1 MKFCT
6 QQQILNWMNVTWSK
20 MKKLHWT
27 DSGFDRT
34 YFLLL
39 IKRIT
44 VAVIPLTD
52 RHRGINPP
60 GPLRQPL
67 PSFSLPFLP
76 LPPLFSL
83 RPSTFPSPPLFF
95 PSPPFPFSSF
105 SCREV
110 TPKSSYGSG
119 EALWAPSGVRGR
131 SPRFFFVLSNK
142 YKLHPLTFWK
152 CPPPLGI
159 IIRSERSPLWAMTP
173 LERQTNA
180 QTYKRHRIQCHNG
193 FQQSWRK
200 WLYLRKSIGQ
210 SSGIGEPVPRYQ
222 QRQHRRDADIR
233 TETDAQC
240 RYNCDGHVFRRL
252 ARLLARYRY
261 YIEAD
266 ERVEARC
273 RAGNHL
279 QVFKCL

>member
-1 MKFCT
+1 MDLGERCE
-6 QQQILNWMNVTWSK
+6 LPA
-20 MKKLHWT
+20 
-27 DSGFDRT
+27 GFGGGAPGS
-34 YFLLL
+34 FLCW
-39 IKRIT
+39 
-44 VAVIPLTD
+44 A
-52 RHRGINPP
+52 INTN
-60 GPLRQPL
+60 
-67 PSFSLPFLP
+67 
-76 LPPLFSL
+76 
-83 RPSTFPSPPLFF
+83 STP
-95 PSPPFPFSSF
+95 
-105 SCREV
+105 
-110 TPKSSYGSG
+110 
-119 EALWAPSGVRGR
+119 WR
-131 SPRFFFVLSNK
+131 SENA
-142 YKLHPLTFWK
+142 
-152 CPPPLGI
+152 PLGI

-252 ARLLARYRY
+252 ARLLARYRN